1 MDAQFAPILAIRLG
15 MCLGLDIL
23 FLASGNSDFVKS
35 FHFHLYY
42 LGYIRTSWSACGQ
55 VICATWPA
63 RVC

>member
-23 FLASGNSDFVKS
+23 FLAFGRPDFVKS

-42 LGYIRTSWSACGQ
+42 SGYIRTSWSACGQ
-55 VICATWPA
+55 V
-63 RVC
+63 